1 MTPHYHLWVEL
12 YPSQNSYVEILITE
26 PQSVTAFG
34 DGSFKEVIHLK
45 MKEVIHLKMRPLW
58 WDLINL
64 PGVLLRR

>member
-26 PQSVTAFG
+26 PQSVTVFG

-45 MKEVIHLKMRPLW
+45 MRPLG